1 MHRGDYQKEISALL
15 LAGSETDDR
24 CPFLFRPDGFDGFRV
39 YFLVIISHCLGC
51 RVATVGRALSS
62 FGSSSAD
69 GFLHGR
75 RCEYVEITMTII
87 QTVEMPS
94 PQVGHFSGSKHLISA
109 TPRLITQPRCF
120 CRLSFGLW
128 HPQLARKI
136 RARKK
141 TDLRFDYRCEDPAR
155 QD

>member
-15 LAGSETDDR
+15 LVGSETDDR
-24 CPFLFRPDGFDGFRV
+24 CPFLFRQMDLTDSV
-39 YFLVIISHCLGC
+39 YYLVMITHCLGC
-51 RVATVGRALSS
+51 RVAPVSRALST
-62 FGSSSAD
+62 FGSSLAD

-141 TDLRFDYRCEDPAR
+141 TDLRFGYRCEDPAR